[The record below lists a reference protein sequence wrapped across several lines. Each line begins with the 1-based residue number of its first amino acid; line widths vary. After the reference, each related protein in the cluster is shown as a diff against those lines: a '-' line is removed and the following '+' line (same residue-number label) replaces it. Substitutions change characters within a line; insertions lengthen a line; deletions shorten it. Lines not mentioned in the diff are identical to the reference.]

1 MDMFEYHGPL
11 EHRDSYE
18 DFRKCSEDDKLVVTL
33 VSSSIDKWGAS
44 INFDDDWSQWKVQTV
59 DQGLQLA
66 RKGVDSGFRIRAVDG
81 KLLNAETQW
90 TVRVFL
96 TEGLGCEIE
105 FDTSQRSSLFQPHE
119 TQQWRKSSIAREES
133 AMAEEMSRLVRSQSN
148 YLFTK
153 ERSEILRKEASVSD
167 NNKKKFLSSNS
178 INGLYQNLGCDEKK
192 DREDDDIFETS
203 PLRPKEN
210 EDLESVKIGLKLVWN
225 EINKLKEC
233 YNGLSGV
240 VGRMNARLSNVES
253 KLQMKISKIEEAE
266 HTLNLCSE
274 KVAQSNMINSR
285 EMVSV

>member
-11 EHRDSYE
+11 EHHSYE
-18 DFRKCSEDDKLVVTL
+18 DFRKGSEEDKLVVTL

-59 DQGLQLA
+59 DQGKQLA

-81 KLLNAETQW
+81 KLLNEETQW

-105 FDTSQRSSLFQPHE
+105 FDT
-119 TQQWRKSSIAREES
+119 WRKSSIAREES

-178 INGLYQNLGCDEKK
+178 INGLYQNLGSDEKK

-285 EMVSV
+285 EMVAV